1 MLPEGQYLDHYRLV
15 SLLKSGGMGEIY
27 LAEDLL
33 LDRQVAIK
41 VIQANQA
48 YFTNADVTR
57 EGIRLFLR
65 EARAAAQLDHPHIL
79 PLYDCGEIAIRGVP
93 LMYMVMPLRQ
103 EGSLAEWLENHSQQ
117 PISLQEIAKL
127 VQQAAV
133 ALQHAHDHQIV
144 HQDVKPAN
152 FLIRERRREHEEEY
166 LDLQLTDFGIAKL
179 LQVAGEES
187 EVPRGTPAYVAPE
200 QWDSHPVPASDQYA
214 LAVMTYE
221 LLTGDVPFTGT
232 QDDVL
237 YQHLYI
243 LPRPAS
249 EINPHLPASVDA
261 VLLRALRKQPAERY
275 PSVSAFARAF
285 QRALQENG
293 ALYQTVSI
301 SPAEAQEGTYRTLNL
316 SGRRRVVV
324 DIPPG
329 VVHGEIMKFKGIGEP
344 GYGGQPG
351 SLILTVNVEQE
362 EDIATLPRPVALPK
376 TAPPVYPA
384 QHTVPPRVPINH
396 SGTTLT
402 WLFTLAAFL
411 VIGSGSLFYF
421 TQAQAMNAAY
431 ARSTVIAQAHWAAIT
446 VAQGAT
452 STANT
457 NSNATGTAAQTTV
470 IAKAATE
477 TKKAADV
484 TTTAST
490 QANLTATASTTAAT
504 ATARA
509 SQAAT
514 ETAVAGTNAT
524 ATAGTQVT
532 ATTAAAAT
540 THANAALAS
549 TYATTTA
556 RGVLQFD
563 DPLQDNGLGYRWDEI
578 SVSGGGCAFTNQAY
592 HSRVS
597 QSHVVSPCFARAT
610 DYRNFFYQVNM
621 QIVNGDQGGLIFY
634 ADAATDTFYYFHVA
648 ADGSY
653 ALEIYKQANAV
664 GTLQQGKSEAIKTG
678 LNQNNLLAVS
688 VEQGRID
695 LYINMQLVTSV
706 NDTTLAHGQVGVVA
720 EDVSHPTEVAFSNA
734 RVRTF

>member
-1 MLPEGQYLDHYRLV
+1 
-15 SLLKSGGMGEIY
+15 MGEIY

-79 PLYDCGEIAIRGVP
+79 PLYGCGEIAIRGVP

-103 EGSLAEWLENHSQQ
+103 EGSLAEWLENHAQQ
-117 PISLQEIAKL
+117 PISLQEVARL
-127 VQQAAV
+127 VQQAAA

-166 LDLQLTDFGIAKL
+166 LDLQLADFGIAKL
-179 LQVAGEES
+179 LRVAGEES

-200 QWDSHPVPASDQYA
+200 QWDSRPCPASDQYA

-221 LLTGDVPFTGT
+221 LLTGDVPFTGA
-232 QDDVL
+232 QEDVM
-237 YQHLYI
+237 YQHLYM

-293 ALYQTVSI
+293 ALYQTVII
-301 SPAEAQEGTYRTLNL
+301 SPTEAQVGTYRTLNL
-316 SGRRRVVV
+316 PGRRRVVV

-329 VVHGEIMKFKGIGEP
+329 VMHGEIMKFKGIGAP

-376 TAPPVYPA
+376 TAPPMYPA
-384 QHTVPPRVPINH
+384 QHTAPPRAPVRH

-402 WLFTLAAFL
+402 WWLFTLAAFL

-431 ARSTVIAQAHWAAIT
+431 ARSTAIAQAHWTAIT

-457 NSNATGTAAQTTV
+457 NNNATGTAAQTTV
-470 IAKAATE
+470 TAKAATA
-477 TKKAADV
+477 TRKAVDA

-490 QANLTATASTTAAT
+490 QAHLTATASTTAAT
-504 ATARA
+504 ATA
-509 SQAAT
+509 QTAT
-514 ETAVAGTNAT
+514 ETAVAETNAT
-524 ATAGTQVT
+524 ATAGIQAT
-532 ATTAAAAT
+532 ATVAAAAT
-540 THANAALAS
+540 TQANAALTSA
-549 TYATTTA
+549 YATKTA

-610 DYRNFFYQVNM
+610 DYRNFFYQINM
-621 QIVNGDQGGLIFY
+621 QIVSGDQGGLIFY
-634 ADAATDTFYYFHVA
+634 ADAATDTFYYFRIG

-688 VEQGRID
+688 VEKGRID
-695 LYINMQLVTSV
+695 LYINMQPITSV

-720 EDVSHPTEVAFSNA
+720 EDISHPTEVAFSNA

>member
-1 MLPEGQYLDHYRLV
+1 
-15 SLLKSGGMGEIY
+15 MGEIY

-117 PISLQEIAKL
+117 LFSLQEVAKL
-127 VQQAAV
+127 VQQAAA

-152 FLIRERRREHEEEY
+152 FLIRERRGEHEEEY
-166 LDLQLTDFGIAKL
+166 LDLQLADFGIAKL
-179 LQVAGEES
+179 LRAAGEES

-200 QWDSHPVPASDQYA
+200 QWDSRPGPASDQYA

-232 QDDVL
+232 QDDVM

-243 LPRPAS
+243 LPRPVS
-249 EINPHLPASVDA
+249 EINPRLPASVDA

-293 ALYQTVSI
+293 ALYQTVII
-301 SPAEAQEGTYRTLNL
+301 SPTEAQEGTYRTLNL
-316 SGRRRVVV
+316 PGRRRVVV

-362 EDIATLPRPVALPK
+362 DDIATLPRPVALPK

-384 QHTVPPRVPINH
+384 QHPVPSRVPPVRH
-396 SGTTLT
+396 SGTALT

-431 ARSTVIAQAHWAAIT
+431 ARSTAIAQAHWTAIT
-446 VAQGAT
+446 IAQGAT

-457 NSNATGTAAQTTV
+457 NSNATSTAAQTTV
-470 IAKAATE
+470 TAKAATA
-477 TKKAADV
+477 TKKAVDA
-484 TTTAST
+484 TTTADA

-504 ATARA
+504 ATAQVH
-509 SQAAT
+509 QAAT
-514 ETAVAGTNAT
+514 ETAVTGANAT
-524 ATAGTQVT
+524 ATAGTKAT
-532 ATTAAAAT
+532 ATVVVAAT
-540 THANAALAS
+540 AQANVALAS

-578 SVSGGGCAFTNQAY
+578 SVSGGGCAFTNQGY
-592 HSRVS
+592 RSRVS

-621 QIVNGDQGGLIFY
+621 QIVSGDQGGLIFY
-634 ADAATDTFYYFHVA
+634 ADAVTDTFYYFRVG

-688 VEQGRID
+688 VEKGRID
-695 LYINMQLVTSV
+695 LYINMQPITSV

-720 EDVSHPTEVAFSNA
+720 EDVLHPTEVAFSNA
-734 RVRTF
+734 RVRTY

>member
-1 MLPEGQYLDHYRLV
+1 
-15 SLLKSGGMGEIY
+15 MGEIY

-65 EARAAAQLDHPHIL
+65 EARAAAKLDHPHIL
-79 PLYDCGEIAIRGVP
+79 PLYDCGEITVRGVP

-117 PISLQEIAKL
+117 PFSLQEVAAL
-127 VQQAAV
+127 LQQAAA

-152 FLIRERRREHEEEY
+152 FLIRREHEEEY
-166 LDLQLTDFGIAKL
+166 LDLQLADFGIARL
-179 LQVAGEES
+179 LRVAGEEN

-200 QWDSHPVPASDQYA
+200 QWDSHPGPASDQYA

-232 QDDVL
+232 QEDVM
-237 YQHLYI
+237 YQHLYT

-249 EINPHLPASVDA
+249 EINPHLPTSVDV
-261 VLLRALRKQPAERY
+261 VLARALRKQPAERY

-285 QRALQENG
+285 QRALHENG
-293 ALYQTVSI
+293 ALYQTVII
-301 SPAEAQEGTYRTLNL
+301 SPAEAQDGTYRTLNL
-316 SGRRRVVV
+316 PGRRRVMV

-351 SLILTVNVEQE
+351 SLILTVNVAQ

-376 TAPPVYPA
+376 TAPPMSAA
-384 QHTVPPRVPINH
+384 QHPAPPIRR
-396 SGTTLT
+396 SGSKLT
-402 WLFTLAAFL
+402 WWLFTLAAFV
-411 VIGSGSLFYF
+411 VISSGSLFYF

-431 ARSTVIAQAHWAAIT
+431 ARSTAIAQARWTAIT

-452 STANT
+452 GTANT
-457 NSNATGTAAQTTV
+457 NSNASATAVQTTV
-470 IAKAATE
+470 TAKAATA
-477 TKKAADV
+477 TKEASDA
-484 TTTAST
+484 TTTASA

-504 ATARA
+504 ATA
-509 SQAAT
+509 QAHQVAT
-514 ETAVAGTNAT
+514 ATAVAGTNAT
-524 ATAGTQVT
+524 ATAGTQATATVVA
-532 ATTAAAAT
+532 ATTAQ
-540 THANAALAS
+540 ANAALAS

-597 QSHVVSPCFARAT
+597 QSHVISPCFARAT
-610 DYRNFFYQVNM
+610 DYRSFFYEANM
-621 QIVNGDQGGLIFY
+621 QIISGDQGGLIFC
-634 ADAATDTFYYFHVA
+634 ADAATDTFYYFRVG
-648 ADGSY
+648 ADGNY
-653 ALEIYKQANAV
+653 ALEIYRQANAI
-664 GTLQQGKSEAIKTG
+664 GILQQGKSEAIKTG
-678 LNQNNLLAVS
+678 LNQNNLLAIS
-688 VEQGRID
+688 VEKGRID
-695 LYINMQLVTSV
+695 LYINMRPIVSV

-720 EDVSHPTEVAFSNA
+720 EDILQPTEVVFSNA
-734 RVRTF
+734 RVRTY